1 MIKLVG
7 KFLIS
12 VLIIVLLLGRTD
24 FSSVFA
30 RMKTVDPAL
39 LFSAA
44 CLLLALV
51 IPQTIRWQSII
62 RASEAN
68 LKFRPAVGTT
78 LVGWF
83 FNQALPSSVGGDAF
97 RVWYAYRFGI
107 RLGTATQS
115 VIFDRISGLLGVM
128 MLLVFCSPWLSRIF
142 TSSQPVIGVLV
153 FAFALL
159 LGSIGVLTAD
169 RLILFLVPVSLRQ
182 RLVELCTTARRV
194 FLGRTGV
201 RVIAL
206 SVVIHLTVA
215 TAVWLLARSMQ
226 IPLELVHSLL
236 LMPVIL
242 FVSAIPISIAGWG
255 VREGTSVLVFGMVGM
270 PAESAIS
277 LSLSFGLVML
287 VTGLPGGVVWWFMHH
302 EIPPES

>member
-1 MIKLVG
+1 M
-7 KFLIS
+7 
-12 VLIIVLLLGRTD
+12 
-24 FSSVFA
+24 
-30 RMKTVDPAL
+30 
-39 LFSAA
+39 
-44 CLLLALV
+44 
-51 IPQTIRWQSII
+51 
-62 RASEAN
+62 
-68 LKFRPAVGTT
+68 
-78 LVGWF
+78 
-83 FNQALPSSVGGDAF
+83 
-97 RVWYAYRFGI
+97 
-107 RLGTATQS
+107 
-115 VIFDRISGLLGVM
+115 
-128 MLLVFCSPWLSRIF
+128 
-142 TSSQPVIGVLV
+142 
-153 FAFALL
+153 
-159 LGSIGVLTAD
+159 
-169 RLILFLVPVSLRQ
+169 
-182 RLVELCTTARRV
+182 
-194 FLGRTGV
+194 
-201 RVIAL
+201 IAL